1 MANYTFTEID
11 MPEAERLCDLT
22 GIKQDLEHAIGF
34 AEALQKHYHE
44 PPISDALNVAAL
56 IRYFRAFGKS
66 DRANL
71 TDADVSSALSKE
83 EFANHSRF
91 RALRDKHIAHSVNGY
106 ESNQFVARYCQERV
120 HVEGVTS
127 VAVTTTRVM
136 LMAPHD
142 IHSLIELARSLIQH
156 VVQQIKQE
164 EQQLLLLVRAIPV
177 NDLLQLPQ
185 KGLPKQGIAQL
196 VSPRAKLSKVTRK

>member
-1 MANYTFTEID
+1 MANYTFAEID
-11 MPEAERLCDLT
+11 IPEAERLCDLT

-44 PPISDALNVAAL
+44 PPISDALNVAVL

-66 DRANL
+66 VRANL
-71 TDADVSSALSKE
+71 TDADASSTLSKD
-83 EFANHSRF
+83 EFANHRRF
-91 RALRDKHIAHSVNGY
+91 RALRDKHIAHSVNAY

-120 HVEGVTS
+120 HAEGVTS

-142 IHSLIELARSLIQH
+142 IHMLIELARSLIQH
-156 VVQQIKQE
+156 VVQQIEEE
-164 EQQLLLLVRAIPV
+164 EQRLLLIVRKIPI
-177 NDLLQLPQ
+177 NELLQIPQ
-185 KGLPKQGIAQL
+185 KGLPKQGTAQL
-196 VSPRAKLSKVTRK
+196 VSPRARLSKTKRR